1 MFVYSVKTKQLK
13 VLALVVFV
21 IITVVCLFIL
31 SKDSSQL
38 TSSSNKMVLKATT
51 HEDRMSFI
59 SQLGWEIDEASVEV
73 CEVILPSEPDNVFS
87 SYNEIQKT
95 QGYDL
100 TKYMGKRV
108 KRWTYTV
115 KNYPNYENT
124 ELVHINL
131 LVYDDKIIGGDI
143 CSVELN
149 GFMYGLSPIS

>member
-21 IITVVCLFIL
+21 IITVICLFVL

-38 TSSSNKMVLKATT
+38 TSSNNKMVLNATT
-51 HEDRMSFI
+51 HEDRMNFV
-59 SQLGWEIDEASVEV
+59 SQLGWEIDETSVEV
-73 CEVILPSEPDNVFS
+73 CEVILPSEPDNVFLG
-87 SYNEIQKT
+87 YNDIQKT

-100 TKYMGKRV
+100 TKHMGKRV

-131 LVYDDKIIGGDI
+131 LVYDGEIIGGDI

-149 GFMYGLSPIS
+149 GFMHGLNSIS